1 MVAENTDA
9 DRIGSAAFASGQS
22 VFARFL
28 ASQKFDRRTPY
39 RLPFVLA
46 PAEDPSMMAI
56 SYSVVRQ
63 QLVLSLVR
71 IAMHWCGH

>member
-1 MVAENTDA
+1 MGAENTDA
-9 DRIGSAAFASGQS
+9 DRTGSAACASAQS

-28 ASQKFDRRTPY
+28 ASQKFDRRTPC

-46 PAEDPSMMAI
+46 PAEDSSMMAI

-63 QLVLSLVR
+63 QLVLSLMR
-71 IAMHWCGH
+71 ISMHCH